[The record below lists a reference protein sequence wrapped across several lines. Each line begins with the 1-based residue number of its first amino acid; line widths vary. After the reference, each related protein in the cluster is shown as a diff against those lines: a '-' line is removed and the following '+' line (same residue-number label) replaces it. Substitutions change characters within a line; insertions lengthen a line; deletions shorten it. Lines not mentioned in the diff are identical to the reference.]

1 MAETRTFDPAAHV
14 PRLDGSI
21 EVSGLPASVRIHR
34 DDYGIPHVEAADEAS
49 AWFGM
54 GYACAQDRLWQL
66 EWYRRRGRGRW
77 SEVVGSSGL
86 PGDRMFRRLRLVD
99 ACRADVEAMSA
110 ETRAMF
116 ETYAAGVNAY
126 VDAGEPLPPEFGL
139 TDLGWEPW
147 TAEDCVMVFKVRH
160 AIMGK
165 RLLKLAR
172 LEFLRLAGPEAY
184 ATLEGIEPG
193 GINVILPPGG
203 TVPTSYAPTIEEV
216 RAAAADLGTLAS
228 DEGGSNSWAVHGSHT
243 TTGKP

>member
-21 EVSGLPASVRIHR
+21 EVGGLPASVRIHR
-34 DDYGIPHVEAADEAS
+34 DDHGIPHVEAADEAS

-86 PGDRMFRRLRLVD
+86 PGDRMFRRLRLGD

-126 VDAGEPLPPEFGL
+126 VDAGQPLGL
-139 TDLGWEPW
+139 AADQPADLEQPRVGPGEVDAGVVGPVLRL
-147 TAEDCVMVFKVRH
+147 TNIRQKYIRDDKIR
-160 AIMGK
+160 GS
-165 RLLKLAR
+165 LLK
-172 LEFLRLAGPEAY
+172 EFHFQRGFLHLAGLEEA
-184 ATLEGIEPG
+184 G
-193 GINVILPPGG
+193 
-203 TVPTSYAPTIEEV
+203 SEV
-216 RAAAADLGTLAS
+216 ES
-228 DEGGSNSWAVHGSHT
+228 SI
-243 TTGKP
+243 K